1 MAYYNQYY
9 PMYQQPNYNYQQNN
23 LQTIQNGGLVTVPN
37 EGVAR
42 TYPVAHGTSVTFRDE
57 NLPYI
62 YNKTLGFSQMDTPI
76 FEKYRLV
83 KEEEVENRMPKAED
97 NDPAYVTKLEFD
109 SVCAKLEELTRK
121 FEELRRELGDEY
133 TADVISN

>member
-1 MAYYNQYY
+1 MPNFYPNIYNQY
-9 PMYQQPNYNYQQNN
+9 PQMQAQQPQM
-23 LQTIQNGGLVTVPN
+23 IQDGGFVPVPN
-37 EGVAR
+37 EQVAR
-42 TYPVAHGTSVTFRDE
+42 NYPVGFGKSVTFKDE
-57 NLPYI
+57 NSPYI
-62 YNKTLGFSQMDTPI
+62 YTKTMGFSQLDRPI